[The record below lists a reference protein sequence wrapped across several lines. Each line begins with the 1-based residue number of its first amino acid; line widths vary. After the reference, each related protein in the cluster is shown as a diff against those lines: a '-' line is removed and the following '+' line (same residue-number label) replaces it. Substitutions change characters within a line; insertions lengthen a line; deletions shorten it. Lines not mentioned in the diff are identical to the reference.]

1 MLLLL
6 LLLYGESKTKKE
18 KTIKEKTHMIEKNEY
33 TMMTAGV

>member
-6 LLLYGESKTKKE
+6 LLLYGESISDRE
-18 KTIKEKTHMIEKNEY
+18 RTINEKTHMIEKNEY